1 MNRKKKVKMMKMNG
15 KRRAAAL
22 LIALAALAATSGC
35 GAGNG
40 PDVSGVTG
48 DGSLPPDTTATTTSS
63 PEDTA
68 GTSAPPETSAETS
81 AETSEPQGPRR
92 VADTE
97 EIKDVLRAA
106 ILELRQPE
114 EMIIDGVEFG
124 EQPELDV
131 RNLYYALTAE
141 APELKY
147 AYDLSVAFEGETL
160 LCRISYMPYKTGD
173 FPEGFDGISVSSLA
187 ELAAVAEENLG
198 AEPVAV
204 RLEDPSLEPD
214 DMSRALRQA
223 GGGYILCELNADA
236 TEIRFSPAA
245 GMSIEECLSALE
257 EVDTL
262 ADRIVA
268 ECVNDGMTEREK
280 AEALYSY
287 VTEHVE
293 YDQRYYTDQAAMP
306 VASTTA
312 LGALRD
318 NTAICGGYA
327 HAVDILF
334 EKVGIDCFTVS
345 GKLFEENH
353 MWNVAQLDGQWLYFD
368 ATADRGLTGEFG
380 FLRFGLTE
388 QELLAKNYIWEADT
402 VAILLQ

>member
-1 MNRKKKVKMMKMNG
+1 MNRKHKKHG
-15 KRRAAAL
+15 KRFAVLMTALAAAAAL
-22 LIALAALAATSGC
+22 SGC
-35 GAGNG
+35 GAGDG
-40 PDVSGVTG
+40 PDVSGDTQTG
-48 DGSLPPDTTATTTSS
+48 DWPPDTSVLATSS
-63 PEDTA
+63 TEDA
-68 GTSAPPETSAETS
+68 VETSAPPETAAET
-81 AETSEPQGPRR
+81 TTVTTEPQGPRR
-92 VADTE
+92 VAGTE

-114 EMIIDGVEFG
+114 EMITDGVEFG

-214 DMSRALRQA
+214 DMSRALQQA

-245 GMSIEECLSALE
+245 GMSIKECLSALE

-268 ECVNDGMTEREK
+268 ECVKDGMTEREK

-287 VTEHVE
+287 VTEHVT
-293 YDQRYYTDQAAMP
+293 YDQRYYTDKAAMP
-306 VASTTA
+306 YASTTA

-318 NTAICGGYA
+318 EIAICGGYA

-334 EKVGIDCFTVS
+334 EKVGIECFTVS
-345 GKLFEENH
+345 GRLFEENH
-353 MWNVAQLDGQWLYFD
+353 MWNAVRLDGQWLYCD
-368 ATADRGLTGEFG
+368 ATADRGLSAQFG

-388 QELLAKNYIWEADT
+388 EELTAKNYLWNAEET
-402 VAILLQ
+402 EILWR